1 MNLIQE
7 MYDEIKRLEEKIGTT
22 QEQCSH
28 PWQSVVLKNKSA
40 TGDLYSAD
48 EYWKDMHCQLCD
60 MRWTEDQ

>member
-48 EYWKDMHCQLCD
+48 EY